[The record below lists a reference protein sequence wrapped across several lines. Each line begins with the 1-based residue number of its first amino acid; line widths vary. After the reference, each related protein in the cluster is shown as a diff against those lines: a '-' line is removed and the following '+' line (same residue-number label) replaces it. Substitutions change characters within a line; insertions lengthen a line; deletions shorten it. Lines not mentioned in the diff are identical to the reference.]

1 MLRKGFTLI
10 ELLVVIAIIAILAAI
25 LFPVFAQAKLAA
37 KKTNDL
43 SQNKQ
48 LALASLMYSGDVD
61 DTAMAFPYAGTWST
75 SCPGCGSNTVFKS
88 GQMGAWWS
96 DRLMPYVK
104 SKGIFADPS
113 NKDTLYKCTGYW
125 LPGSTS
131 EADNLA
137 NLAAIA
143 AGTPTPELYRVTYTY
158 NEFVSHGDGN
168 PLTPGAAAMTGI
180 PQPSNTVLLG
190 PSDNWFNRSS
200 CQPNGT
206 TTSVDYDWDLSTGG
220 FGYELWGADAD
231 GSVMTNGGY
240 NGGANFAYVDGHA
253 KYAKLAVGADY
264 GLGTDGAAPGAIGY
278 VAYFPTAKT
287 QPQYAGTDGVC
298 PTKYSDSYLAGIA
311 F

>member
-48 LALASLMYSGDVD
+48 MALASLMYSGDVD
-61 DTAMAFPYAGTWST
+61 DTALAFPYAGTWST
-75 SCPGCGSNTVFKS
+75 SFPGCSSATVFKS

-104 SKGIFADPS
+104 SKGMFADPS

-137 NLAAIA
+137 NLAAIQ
-143 AGTPTPELYRVTYTY
+143 AGQPTPELYRVTYTY

-168 PLTPGAAAMTGI
+168 PLTPGAASMTNI
-180 PQPSNTVLLG
+180 PEPANTVLLG

-200 CQPNGT
+200 CQPNSSGGT
-206 TTSVDYDWDLSTGG
+206 TVDYDWDLSTGG

-231 GSVMTNGGY
+231 GAVMANGGY
-240 NGGANFAYVDGHA
+240 NGGANFAYTDGHA
-253 KYAKLAVGADY
+253 KYAKLTVGPDS
-264 GLGTDGAAPGAIGY
+264 GLGTDGVAPNPIGY

-287 QPQYAGTDGVC
+287 HPDYAGTC
-298 PTKYSDSYLAGIA
+298 PTAYHDTFLAGIA

>member
-48 LALASLMYSGDVD
+48 MALASLMYSGDFD

-75 SCPGCGSNTVFKS
+75 SCPGCSSATAFKS

-96 DRLMPYVK
+96 DRVMPYVK

-113 NKDTLYKCTGYW
+113 NQDTLYKCTGYW
-125 LPGSTS
+125 LPGATS
-131 EADNLA
+131 EAENLQLLA
-137 NLAAIA
+137 DLAAGQTA
-143 AGTPTPELYRVTYTY
+143 PGLYRVTYTY
-158 NEFVSHGDGN
+158 NEFVAHEDGN

-180 PQPSNTVLLG
+180 PQPASTVLLG

-206 TTSVDYDWDLSTGG
+206 GTSVDYDWDLSTGG

-231 GSVMTNGGY
+231 GSNMQNAGY

-253 KYAKLAVGADY
+253 KYAKLSIGADY
-264 GLGTDGAAPGAIGY
+264 GVGTDGTAPGAIGY

-287 QPQYAGTDGVC
+287 QPDSVGLNGAC
-298 PTKYSDSYLAGIA
+298 PTKYSDTYLAGLA